1 MKPDI
6 LSLGIKAG
14 FKTAKR
20 GDVCRLEKGGF
31 EMLIGLPKEIKNN
44 EFRVGLIPTSVSE
57 LVKSGHQVLVQSGAG
72 AGIGAADAAYQAAG
86 AMISPTAEQ
95 VFQDA
100 EMIVKVKEP
109 QKQEWAQLSSH
120 QILFTYLHLAA
131 DVAQTQGLMRSGC
144 TAIAYETITDDAG
157 GLPLLAPM
165 SEVAGRLSAIEGA
178 AHLKAVNG
186 GRGLLVS
193 GVPGTEAAKIV
204 VIGGGVVGT
213 NAAKMAVGL
222 GADVTI
228 FDRSLVRLRALSD
241 IFGASVATRYSTHEA
256 LAEAVREAD
265 IIIGAVLIPGAS
277 APKLVSKAQ
286 LKEMK
291 SGAVIVDVAI
301 DQGGCFETSRPTTHE
316 EPTYVI
322 DDVVHY
328 CVANMPGAVPL
339 TSSQA
344 LNNATLPFVLA
355 LANKGLAALDSD
367 PHLANG
373 LNVRGGKLMH
383 PAVIDA
389 LGSLSA
395 A

>member
-1 MKPDI
+1 
-6 LSLGIKAG
+6 
-14 FKTAKR
+14 
-20 GDVCRLEKGGF
+20 
-31 EMLIGLPKEIKNN
+31 
-44 EFRVGLIPTSVSE
+44 
-57 LVKSGHQVLVQSGAG
+57 
-72 AGIGAADAAYQAAG
+72 
-86 AMISPTAEQ
+86 
-95 VFQDA
+95 
-100 EMIVKVKEP
+100 
-109 QKQEWAQLSSH
+109 
-120 QILFTYLHLAA
+120 
-131 DVAQTQGLMRSGC
+131 
-144 TAIAYETITDDAG
+144 
-157 GLPLLAPM
+157 
-165 SEVAGRLSAIEGA
+165 
-178 AHLKAVNG
+178 
-186 GRGLLVS
+186 
-193 GVPGTEAAKIV
+193 
-204 VIGGGVVGT
+204 
-213 NAAKMAVGL
+213 MAVGL

-241 IFGASVATRYSTHEA
+241 IFGASVATRYSTHEVLAKA
-256 LAEAVREAD
+256 LREAD
-265 IIIGAVLIPGAS
+265 IVIGAVLIPGAS

-316 EPTYVI
+316 APTYII

>member
-1 MKPDI
+1 
-6 LSLGIKAG
+6 
-14 FKTAKR
+14 
-20 GDVCRLEKGGF
+20 
-31 EMLIGLPKEIKNN
+31 
-44 EFRVGLIPTSVSE
+44 
-57 LVKSGHQVLVQSGAG
+57 
-72 AGIGAADAAYQAAG
+72 
-86 AMISPTAEQ
+86 
-95 VFQDA
+95 
-100 EMIVKVKEP
+100 
-109 QKQEWAQLSSH
+109 
-120 QILFTYLHLAA
+120 
-131 DVAQTQGLMRSGC
+131 
-144 TAIAYETITDDAG
+144 
-157 GLPLLAPM
+157 
-165 SEVAGRLSAIEGA
+165 
-178 AHLKAVNG
+178 VNG

-228 FDRSLVRLRALSD
+228 FDRSLARLRALSD
-241 IFGASVATRYSTHEA
+241 IFGASVATRYSTHEVLAKA
-256 LAEAVREAD
+256 LREAD
-265 IIIGAVLIPGAS
+265 IVIGAVLIPGAS

-316 EPTYVI
+316 DPTYII

>member
-1 MKPDI
+1 
-6 LSLGIKAG
+6 
-14 FKTAKR
+14 
-20 GDVCRLEKGGF
+20 
-31 EMLIGLPKEIKNN
+31 
-44 EFRVGLIPTSVSE
+44 
-57 LVKSGHQVLVQSGAG
+57 
-72 AGIGAADAAYQAAG
+72 
-86 AMISPTAEQ
+86 
-95 VFQDA
+95 
-100 EMIVKVKEP
+100 
-109 QKQEWAQLSSH
+109 
-120 QILFTYLHLAA
+120 
-131 DVAQTQGLMRSGC
+131 
-144 TAIAYETITDDAG
+144 
-157 GLPLLAPM
+157 
-165 SEVAGRLSAIEGA
+165 
-178 AHLKAVNG
+178 
-186 GRGLLVS
+186 
-193 GVPGTEAAKIV
+193 
-204 VIGGGVVGT
+204 
-213 NAAKMAVGL
+213 
-222 GADVTI
+222 
-228 FDRSLVRLRALSD
+228 
-241 IFGASVATRYSTHEA
+241 

-265 IIIGAVLIPGAS
+265 IVIGAVLIPGAS

-316 EPTYVI
+316 EPTYI
-322 DDVVHY
+322 INDVVHY